1 MSICAFSWWE
11 VKLVLPR
18 LIVDRSCLVFDEPR
32 RIELDRRLHPQ
43 GAVRRLLVVMV
54 DPRRHL
60 PLHRFQRVETRLV
73 HIIPFEAAEEGL
85 G

>member
-1 MSICAFSWWE
+1 
-11 VKLVLPR
+11 
-18 LIVDRSCLVFDEPR
+18 
-32 RIELDRRLHPQ
+32 
-43 GAVRRLLVVMV
+43 MV